1 MLKVVGLNQYQQL
14 AKRTVNQSLSRE
26 MQLINWA
33 LGACGEASEVAELVV
48 KLDKRLEPLAT
59 EMMACAGRIA
69 EVTKKHVFHRHP
81 GWEETRMKVR
91 KELGDYHWY
100 GAQLADVLG
109 FTLEEVC
116 TENIKKLMDRYPG
129 GFSAQASADRKE
141 AA

>member
-1 MLKVVGLNQYQQL
+1 VSREGNL
-14 AKRTVNQSLSRE
+14 TVTRE
-26 MQLINWA
+26 MQLVNYA
-33 LGACGEASEVAELVV
+33 LGVCGESSEIAELVV
-48 KLDKRLEPLAT
+48 KMDKRLEPMAT

-69 EVTKKHVFHRHP
+69 EITKKHVFHRHP
-81 GWEETRMKVR
+81 GWEETRMKIR

-116 TENIKKLMDRYPG
+116 TENITTLLDRHPD
-129 GFSAQASADRKE
+129 GFSAQASADRK